1 MDGGI
6 NMKKLIVFAILLIAP
21 FAYAD
26 TWCMWSGTEG
36 ENCRSDNLG
45 SIRMPSDLS
54 DKTLANNVISG
65 TEGDYNAVGFYKLT
79 TTQPEIGE
87 NQVRDA
93 EVWDKVDNQITRTWT
108 VRDLTAEEIDN
119 RIASPMSVTNYY
131 IWKALIAT
139 EVLTIQQAQN
149 NLPQE
154 LIDAYQARK
163 RLLGD

>member
-1 MDGGI
+1 MET
-6 NMKKLIVFAILLIAP
+6 NMRKLIVVFMLLFASPA
-21 FAYAD
+21 FAT

-36 ENCRSDNLG
+36 ENCASDSRG
-45 SIRMPSDLS
+45 YVRMPDGLLISIDLECL
-54 DKTLANNVISG
+54 TNNGYYELI
-65 TEGDYNAVGFYKLT
+65 E
-79 TTQPEIGE
+79 TQPTIGE
-87 NQVRDA
+87 DQVRDV
-93 EVWDKVDNQITRTWT
+93 EVWGFADGQISKTWT

-139 EVLTIQQAQN
+139 GTITIEQAQN